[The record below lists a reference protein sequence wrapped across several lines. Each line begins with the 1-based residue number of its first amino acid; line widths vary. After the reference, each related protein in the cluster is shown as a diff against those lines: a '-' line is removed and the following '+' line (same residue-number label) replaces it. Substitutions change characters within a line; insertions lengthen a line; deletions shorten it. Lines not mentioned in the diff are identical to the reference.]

1 MRCNTRLVS
10 HFSSSHP
17 AAIASSGLRSIT
29 QKQKL
34 PPLSFTKSAPRKEIK
49 GGDVRATTTSKRR
62 KVSKRS
68 EHTNRKLAKF
78 NARRQRLFFPNES
91 EGMRMISTPYQHSR
105 RLKRVV
111 GSS

>member
-1 MRCNTRLVS
+1 MRCNMRVVS
-10 HFSSSHP
+10 DFSSSHP

-34 PPLSFTKSAPRKEIK
+34 PPLSFTNSAPSNEIN

-62 KVSKRS
+62 RVSKRS
-68 EHTNRKLAKF
+68 AHTKRKLAKF
-78 NARRQRLFFPNES
+78 NARRQKLFLPNES
-91 EGMRMISTPYQHSR
+91 EGMRIISTSFQRSR

>member
-1 MRCNTRLVS
+1 MRVVTEAG
-10 HFSSSHP
+10 SSQP
-17 AAIASSGLRSIT
+17 AAIASSGFRSIT

-34 PPLSFTKSAPRKEIK
+34 PPLSFTKSAPRTEIN

-68 EHTNRKLAKF
+68 EHTKRKLAKF
-78 NARRQRLFFPNES
+78 KARRQRLFFPNES
-91 EGMRMISTPYQHSR
+91 EGMRIISTSFQISR
-105 RLKRVV
+105 RLKCVA